1 MASQKWGES
10 FLKSGLP
17 LEHLT
22 VMTFD
27 SLGWECNLHYEY
39 LRKNRE
45 GVFNYFELDIE
56 AFSPYSQYGD
66 LRFLVECKYHDL
78 SKNWFFLP
86 CETVSHTSQYGAL
99 SASDTVE
106 TNNRVFN
113 FAPYEA
119 LAEPLSSSA
128 LSLSPKSVWGVVVSL
143 DGTKQENA
151 IFTAINQLAY
161 GFVPYSLEHFYT
173 LTRNFPTA
181 LIPTIVTNAKIFR
194 LKPSVVDLDVV
205 RNASSPHD
213 IADELDWTWC
223 YHAPPGELLTYNDDL
238 IEAHSEEHGLKQYP
252 IIEDKLLELWQSPT
266 WIAVVNIN
274 SLAKSIHTI
283 YEHFLGLPKNF
294 GFSDALEE
302 IMEVKWR
309 KRREDF
315 TSRKDDS

>member
-1 MASQKWGES
+1 MTNQKWGES

-27 SLGWECNLHYEY
+27 SLGWECSLHYEY

-45 GVFNYFELDIE
+45 GDTNYFELDIE
-56 AFSPYSQYGD
+56 AFSPESDDGD

-86 CETVSHTSQYGAL
+86 CETVSHTSQYGAS
-99 SASDTVE
+99 SAGATVE
-106 TNNRVFN
+106 ENNRVFN
-113 FAPYEA
+113 FAPFEP
-119 LAEPLSSSA
+119 LTEPLSPSA

-143 DGTKQENA
+143 DGTKQENT

-161 GFVPYSLEHFYT
+161 GFVPYSLEHFYS

-181 LIPTIVTNAKIFR
+181 LVPMIVTNAKIFR
-194 LKPSVVDLDVV
+194 LRPNVVDLDIV
-205 RNASSPHD
+205 RNASSPND

-223 YHAPPGELLTYNDDL
+223 YHAPPRELLTYNDDL
-238 IEAHSEEHGLKQYP
+238 IEAHSEKNGLKQYP
-252 IIEDKLLELWQSPT
+252 VIVDKLLDLWQSPT

-274 SLAKSIHTI
+274 SLAKSVQAIH
-283 YEHFLGLPKNF
+283 EHFLGLPKNF
-294 GFSDALEE
+294 EFSDTLEK

-309 KRREDF
+309 KRREEF
-315 TSRKDDS
+315 ASQKDG